1 MAKTTSVIINTSS
14 FQKSMT
20 FVVDIGSELNLL
32 KSSVIRSKEVIDD
45 EKTIKI
51 RGIASNH
58 IYTRDSIVVNIF
70 DRLIPFHIVDLIF
83 LIEQDRILSSK
94 YLKKVNASVNYAK
107 ECLEPDGRE
116 ISFINRESVYYIP
129 TRLCCFQCKVAN
141 LQVEED
147 YILRLD
153 ILTRIYTTDVLIKN
167 RQERTYF
174 KIMDTTDSDYNIVVS
189 MLILY
194 SYFAYGHLKSDT
206 SIFEV

>member
-14 FQKSMT
+14 FQKSVT

-51 RGIASNH
+51 RGITSNH

-83 LIEQDRILSSK
+83 LIEQDGILSSK
-94 YLKKVNASVNYAK
+94 YLKKSQRKRKYAK

-116 ISFINRESVYYIP
+116 ISFINRESVYIP
-129 TRLCCFQCKVAN
+129 TRLSCFQCKVAN

-147 YILRLD
+147 YISRLD

-167 RQERTYF
+167 RHFMY
-174 KIMDTTDSDYNIVVS
+174 
-189 MLILY
+189 
-194 SYFAYGHLKSDT
+194 LK
-206 SIFEV
+206 